1 MLWTLIRLRQLLLWA
16 QARTST
22 GRRALFAFGYVLGG
36 SLFLLLILAGSET
49 AALSKVRERDE
60 ATARWILSGI
70 WGFGASL
77 NLVLGRGARQ
87 SSMDAV
93 LRRYPL
99 TRMGRLSLRHVSGL
113 LDPVWLFLAVA
124 TIWVAAGYSAAGP
137 YRTLLTVPVALLF
150 IGICYLSSVVLL
162 SVADLILS
170 RRGGGTILG
179 ATAFLLFV
187 AAGLLAVSGADPS
200 NASGWREA
208 DLVLRLLPPGAAA
221 SLLGGLDSPSALPD
235 VTTLLLW
242 AGFLA
247 SALVC
252 AERRALSDTPATA
265 VSDAFGIL
273 CDRME
278 GLFSGSFGPLV
289 GKALRYHLRCDR
301 VRFSFAGT
309 VPLALLL
316 PRFMSRGGGPY
327 MAFLETA
334 ALMFLSAI
342 LATASITLNQFG
354 YDGDGVRRYW
364 LLPIPAVSAL
374 RAASVASLLSGG
386 ALGLVA
392 IAGVPLMAGFPAD
405 ARAVVILGSSAA
417 AGLFFFN
424 ALGLWTSVAYPRKSN
439 FRGVVGNE
447 LSFGATLGIGLGIA
461 IALATAFV
469 VEKSVPCA
477 LLLASWW
484 GFTVVPVVCASLYL
498 ISFRLVSRAMTARR
512 DLLTGVVSGE
522 DRA

>member
-22 GRRALFAFGYVLGG
+22 GRRALFASGYVLGG

-70 WGFGASL
+70 WGLGASL

-113 LDPVWLFLAVA
+113 LDPVWLFLAVS

-137 YRTLLTVPVALLF
+137 YRALLTVPVALLF

-208 DLVLRLLPPGAAA
+208 DLALRLLPPGAAA

-252 AERRALSDTPATA
+252 AERRALSDTPVTA